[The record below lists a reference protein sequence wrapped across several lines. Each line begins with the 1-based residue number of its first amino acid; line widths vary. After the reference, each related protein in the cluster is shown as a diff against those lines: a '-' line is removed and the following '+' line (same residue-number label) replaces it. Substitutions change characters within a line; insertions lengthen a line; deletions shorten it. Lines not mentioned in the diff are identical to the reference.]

1 MQRDEALT
9 ILKAHMPEL
18 KARFGVQSLYLF
30 GSTARDEASGGS
42 DVDVLVVFRPDAG
55 AGFFTLS
62 RLKSHLEELFGCTVD
77 LLTPGAIHPRMR
89 ERIEKDAIHA
99 A

>member
-1 MQRDEALT
+1 MQRDEALA

-30 GSTARDEASGGS
+30 GSTARGEASVDS

-55 AGFFTLS
+55 AGFFALS
-62 RLKSHLEELFGCTVD
+62 RFKSYLEELFGCKVD